1 MKGNKYV
8 YLSIF
13 FVLLSII
20 CNGYNPLMSMLFGS
34 LKSIVLFT
42 GISNCIMLI
51 ISIIMIDKGLKSEL
65 SSGIRKIAKVW
76 PFVILIV
83 ILLQLLSIL
92 ILFGILG

>member
-1 MKGNKYV
+1 MRGNKYV

-13 FVLLSII
+13 FVLLSVI

-34 LKSIVLFT
+34 VKAIILFT
-42 GISNCIMLI
+42 GIANCIMLI
-51 ISIIMIDKGLKSEL
+51 ISIVMIDKALKREL
-65 SSGIRKIAKVW
+65 SSGLRKLAKVW

-92 ILFGILG
+92 ILFGII

>member
-1 MKGNKYV
+1 MRGNKYV

-13 FVLLSII
+13 FVLLSVI

-34 LKSIVLFT
+34 IKAIILFT
-42 GISNCIMLI
+42 GIANCIMLI
-51 ISIIMIDKGLKSEL
+51 ISIVMIDKALKREL
-65 SSGIRKIAKVW
+65 SPGLRKLAKVW

-92 ILFGILG
+92 ILFGII

>member
-1 MKGNKYV
+1 MRGNKYV

-13 FVLLSII
+13 FVLLSVI

-34 LKSIVLFT
+34 IKAIILFT
-42 GISNCIMLI
+42 GIANCIMLI
-51 ISIIMIDKGLKSEL
+51 ISIVMIDKALKREL
-65 SSGIRKIAKVW
+65 SSGLRKLAKVW

-92 ILFGILG
+92 ILFGII